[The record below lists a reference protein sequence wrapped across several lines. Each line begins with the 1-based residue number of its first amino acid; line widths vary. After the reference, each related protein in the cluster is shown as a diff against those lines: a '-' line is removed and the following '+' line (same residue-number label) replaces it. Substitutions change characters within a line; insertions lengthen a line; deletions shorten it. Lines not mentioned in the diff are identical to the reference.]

1 MNNSKAQ
8 WNVVSSSVRDSKDV
22 PEVKIVNLN
31 QDLELKKAKKTSSDD
46 EKLSQGWSI
55 PQQMDKAEIQ
65 SRQLERNKHIPLYNL
80 VKVPPVPH
88 LIIGNVGRNI

>member
-1 MNNSKAQ
+1 
-8 WNVVSSSVRDSKDV
+8 VSSSARDSKDV

-55 PQQMDKAEIQ
+55 P
-65 SRQLERNKHIPLYNL
+65 
-80 VKVPPVPH
+80 
-88 LIIGNVGRNI
+88 